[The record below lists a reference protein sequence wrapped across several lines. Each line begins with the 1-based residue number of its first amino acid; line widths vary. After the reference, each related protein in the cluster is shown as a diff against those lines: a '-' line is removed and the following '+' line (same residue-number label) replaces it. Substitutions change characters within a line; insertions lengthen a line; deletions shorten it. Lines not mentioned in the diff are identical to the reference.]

1 MLPLVLTLV
10 AQPAPAPPPAEPG
23 TARAARW
30 EKEVSAIEKRLKGS
44 PPKTGGVVFA
54 GSSSTRLWK
63 LDESFPGKGYVN
75 VGFGGSEIRDST
87 IAAPRI
93 IAPNRPKAVVL
104 YAGDND
110 IASGRTPAQVAADFR
125 AFVAAVRKDAPDCK
139 VYFIAV
145 KPSIARWNKQDVQ
158 AKANG
163 LVKAACDADPKLG
176 YIDVAPL
183 MLGPDGRPLP
193 ELFVKDGLHMSP
205 AGYARWT
212 AAVAAAL
219 DR

>member
-1 MLPLVLTLV
+1 VFLTLALLV
-10 AQPAPAPPPAEPG
+10 AQPAPPPLDP
-23 TARAARW
+23 ARAERW
-30 EKEVSAIEKRLKGS
+30 EKDVSGIEKRLKDR
-44 PPKTGGVVFA
+44 PPAAGGVVFA

-87 IAAPRI
+87 HFAARL
-93 IAPNRPKAVVL
+93 IAPHRPKAVVL

-110 IASGRTPAQVAADFR
+110 INAGRTPEQLAADFK
-125 AFVAAVRKDAPDCK
+125 AFVAAVRKDVPDCK
-139 VYFIAV
+139 VLFIPV
-145 KPSIARWNKQDVQ
+145 KPSIARWKKFDDQK
-158 AKANG
+158 KANA
-163 LVKAACDADPKLG
+163 LVKAVCDADPKLV
-176 YIDVAPL
+176 YVDIVPL
-183 MLGPDGRPLP
+183 MLGPDGMPVP

-205 AGYARWT
+205 AGYTRWT

>member
-1 MLPLVLTLV
+1 MLPLVLALV
-10 AQPAPAPPPAEPG
+10 AQPAPAPPPAAPG

-30 EKEVSAIEKRLKGS
+30 EKEVAAIEKRLAAA
-44 PPKTGGVVFA
+44 PPKAGGVVFA

-75 VGFGGSEIRDST
+75 VGFGGSELRDST
-87 IAAPRI
+87 VAAPRLI
-93 IAPNRPKAVVL
+93 TPHRPRAVVL

-110 IASGRTPAQVAADFR
+110 INAGRTPEQLAADFR
-125 AFVAAVRKDAPDCK
+125 AFVAAVRKDVPDCK
-139 VYFIAV
+139 VYFVAV
-145 KPSIARWNKQDVQ
+145 KPSIARWNKIDVQ
-158 AKANG
+158 AKANA

-176 YIDVAPL
+176 YVDVAPL

-193 ELFVKDGLHMSP
+193 ELFVKDGLHLSP